1 MTTYDM
7 TTITVEFYEKEL
19 SADIRDKESGRYRMT
34 LTYSDLDSLRRAE
47 DQARRNDP
55 LFLF

>member
-19 SADIRDKESGRYRMT
+19 TADIRDKDTGRYKMT
-34 LTYSDLDSLRRAE
+34 LTYSDRESLERAE
-47 DQARRNDP
+47 EQARRNDP